1 MRPKLVAC
9 PRGADAGAHDSAPLG
24 PQAEERPRARV
35 VSSGDAQQKPERGD
49 AEQEEQQHQ
58 SASESDGHSHRFA
71 IGFRHK
77 AGITTA
83 RLTRGH
89 RRRRRRVGRGSVGG
103 GSTGRVESAG
113 GCAGGVG
120 GTDGSARA
128 RKGSRNAPDELITS
142 TPKQARFSW
151 HRPSFFF
158 SREGEQKTFG
168 AENLKNQ

>member
-89 RRRRRRVGRGSVGG
+89 RRRRRRVERQRRRRLDGQSRN
-103 GSTGRVESAG
+103 AG